1 MEGANKV
8 EVKPFGP
15 DQLYVEPGIGL
26 TLNCKVLPTQMGE
39 FPVAIREEGV
49 TETGLVVNVLGGHPT
64 LEIIIVYT
72 PTLTL
77 FTFPITG
84 CAKLE
89 VNPFGPVQA

>member
-26 TLNCKVLPTQMGE
+26 TLNRKVLPTQMGE

-49 TETGLVVNVLGGHPT
+49 TETGLVVNVLDGQPT
-64 LEIIIVYT
+64 LETKIVYT
-72 PTLTL
+72 PILAL
-77 FTFPITG
+77 FTLLITG
-84 CAKLE
+84 
-89 VNPFGPVQA
+89 